1 MIIPFRLFISLHL
14 LNLLIP
20 AGADCLMGIYLFV
33 IGAFDL
39 KFRGEY
45 NKHAQLWMES
55 IHCQLL
61 GSLAILSTEVS
72 VLLLTFLTLEKYI
85 CIVYPFRCLR
95 PGKCRTITVLIL
107 IWIIGVIVAFIPL
120 SNKEFFKN
128 YYGTNGVCFPLHSED
143 AESTG
148 AQIYSVAIFLGKKF
162 CIKSLFKD
170 LTVQR
175 LRFPFPI

>member
-1 MIIPFRLFISLHL
+1 MIIPFHLFISLHL

-55 IHCQLL
+55 THCQLL

-85 CIVYPFRCLR
+85 CTSYLN
-95 PGKCRTITVLIL
+95 T
-107 IWIIGVIVAFIPL
+107 
-120 SNKEFFKN
+120 
-128 YYGTNGVCFPLHSED
+128 
-143 AESTG
+143 
-148 AQIYSVAIFLGKKF
+148 
-162 CIKSLFKD
+162 
-170 LTVQR
+170 R
-175 LRFPFPI
+175 L